1 MKTKKIPM
9 RLCIVSREKLPKQEL
24 IRVVKTNDNQVIVD
38 ISGKINGHGVYLKKD
53 LEVIKRAKETKI
65 IDKYLDVLV
74 PNEIYDILE
83 KEI

>member
-38 ISGKINGHGVYLKKD
+38 ISGKINGHGVYLKKA

-74 PNEIYDILE
+74 PNEIYDVLE

>member
-1 MKTKKIPM
+1 M